1 MIYLYIL
8 LKYKT
13 INTKEIKIT
22 VPEGYEINKEN
33 SAFECIKFK
42 KKRLT
47 YEDVAEKLFKKKKT
61 YYIRQGAEIDTFMPE
76 SYGVEFANN
85 ATSEKQLQRL
95 LAINKPMNVAEYLN
109 DGWKP
114 DWEDPNHRK
123 WIIKWDSHNRTFNTS
138 YWTTYQTGTVCFK
151 TPDLALQAIEI
162 LGEEEVKL
170 ALGV

>member
-114 DWEDPNHRK
+114 DWKDSNQSK
-123 WIIKWDSHNRTFNTS
+123 WYIYWDYSSTKFDIDACQLYKSEIIYFRI
-138 YWTTYQTGTVCFK
+138 
-151 TPDLALQAIEI
+151 PDLALQAIEI